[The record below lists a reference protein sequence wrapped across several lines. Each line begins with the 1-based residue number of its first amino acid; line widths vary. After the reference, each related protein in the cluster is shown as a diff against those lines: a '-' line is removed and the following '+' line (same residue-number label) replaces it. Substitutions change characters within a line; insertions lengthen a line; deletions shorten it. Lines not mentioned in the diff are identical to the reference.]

1 MKSLEAV
8 QEWLLAAIR
17 RPAAALGVSEMV
29 RDEHGKLTP
38 VDRLEIY
45 GRSFYGRLLQVLE
58 GEFPVLRHAMEPDL
72 FEQFAGEYLRAYPPG
87 SYTLTELGKNFPKYL
102 RDTRPVDSEELW
114 PEFLIELA
122 TLERTFGEVYQADG
136 PENHKLA
143 VAEGFDAIAAEPWT
157 RILKCHFP
165 VHEYF
170 LAVRKK
176 KEDAE
181 FPAPGET
188 TILVY
193 RRDYRVRLR
202 AR

>member
-1 MKSLEAV
+1 MS
-8 QEWLLAAIR
+8 AIQ
-17 RPAAALGVSEMV
+17 RPAAAVGVTEMV
-29 RDEHGKLTP
+29 RNEHGSLTS

-58 GEFPVLRHAMEPDL
+58 GEFPVLRHAMEQDL

-102 RDTRPVDSEELW
+102 RDTRPEDSTELW

-122 TLERTFGEVYQADG
+122 TLERVFNEVYQADG
-136 PENHKLA
+136 PENHEVIPADDL
-143 VAEGFDAIAAEPWT
+143 DAIAEEPWT
-157 RILKCHFP
+157 QILQCHFP

-170 LAVRKK
+170 LAVRQ
-176 KEDAE
+176 KEDAD
-181 FPAPGET
+181 FPAPRN
-188 TILVY
+188 TILLVY

-202 AR
+202 ARYALQT